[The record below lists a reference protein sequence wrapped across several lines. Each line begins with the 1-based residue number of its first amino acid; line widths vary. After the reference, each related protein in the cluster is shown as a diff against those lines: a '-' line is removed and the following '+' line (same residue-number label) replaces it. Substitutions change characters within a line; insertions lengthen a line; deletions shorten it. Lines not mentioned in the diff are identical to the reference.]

1 MIRERRNKEKLA
13 LYYKKFMEEGIVDPN
28 VHPWVAES
36 WQRCRK
42 MKLPHETMPKI
53 NKLSREE
60 IVEHQRTHEFIVKY
74 VDGLYEQSK
83 QHFNIHNLSMLLID
97 EDGYVIKNY
106 ALPFF
111 QRVIEDIQ
119 GMRVLEEDV
128 GTSSISIARE
138 HNVPFLMFGPEMWI
152 KDSHSGDACSA
163 PICVDGKIRYIISF
177 FSLDQNDLP
186 YDLLLSLLLT
196 MKYAIEQ
203 HLKMLEYWSIQKMMM
218 EELPVAVYWIG
229 QDEKLKYCNSN
240 AKKRLEGRE
249 NLEDIFL
256 NYEHI
261 PIKKALQGTPTH
273 RREITWIT
281 QDRTYE
287 DITTVMPVKVGSEV
301 ESALVMSMSIEDLK
315 TTIAHA
321 TGYSS
326 RYSLYSMVGETSEFL
341 ALQHKASRIARSDNN
356 ILLQGEPGTGK
367 QRLAHG
373 IHQASPRAAAPLIV
387 VKCSNAPLSTLE
399 EEFFGSEDGDHQPT
413 AGKLELS
420 MGGTLFLDEVE
431 KLPVEMGDKLADALK
446 NGLLNK
452 ETGMRKKLNVRVIAA
467 CDSNLKRLADK
478 GLFSRS
484 LYELVL
490 DTTIRVPPLRER
502 SKDIEVI
509 AAHILA
515 EMSAQHNL
523 SPKRLSPEALEL
535 LKSCSW
541 PGNIKQLQGVIE
553 QAFFHTP
560 GSIIEAENIKLPGDK
575 TLEKSWKYDKDAFIA
590 AWKSSG
596 GNISNLAGMLDVSR
610 VTLYRYLKKY
620 DLTPKTGKIINTGAV
635 CVEFLYRR
643 SLPFVFRYIRRQI

>member
-1 MIRERRNKEKLA
+1 
-13 LYYKKFMEEGIVDPN
+13 
-28 VHPWVAES
+28 
-36 WQRCRK
+36 
-42 MKLPHETMPKI
+42 
-53 NKLSREE
+53 
-60 IVEHQRTHEFIVKY
+60 
-74 VDGLYEQSK
+74 
-83 QHFNIHNLSMLLID
+83 
-97 EDGYVIKNY
+97 
-106 ALPFF
+106 
-111 QRVIEDIQ
+111 
-119 GMRVLEEDV
+119 
-128 GTSSISIARE
+128 
-138 HNVPFLMFGPEMWI
+138 MFGPEMWI

-387 VKCSNAPLSTLE
+387 VKCSNAPISTLE

-596 GNISNLAGMLDVSR
+596 GNISKLAGMLDVSR

-620 DLTPKTGKIINTGAV
+620 DLTPKTGKNN
-635 CVEFLYRR
+635 
-643 SLPFVFRYIRRQI
+643 

>member
-13 LYYKKFMEEGIVDPN
+13 SYYKKFMEEGIVDPN

-36 WQRCRK
+36 WLRCRALN
-42 MKLPHETMPKI
+42 LPHETMPKI
-53 NKLSREE
+53 NKMNREE
-60 IVEHQRTHEFIVKY
+60 IAEHQRTHEFIVKY

-97 EDGYVIKNY
+97 ENGYVIKNY
-106 ALPFF
+106 AMPFF
-111 QRVIEDIQ
+111 QRIIEDIQ

-128 GTSSISIARE
+128 GTSSISVARE

-152 KDSHSGDACSA
+152 KDSHNGDACSA
-163 PICVDGKIRYIISF
+163 PICINGKIRYIITF
-177 FSLDQNDLP
+177 FSMDQNDLP

-196 MKYAIEQ
+196 MKYSIEQ
-203 HLKMLEYWSIQKMMM
+203 HMAMLESWTINRIMMDQ
-218 EELPVAVYWIG
+218 LPVTVYWLGKDGEI
-229 QDEKLKYCNSN
+229 KYCNEN
-240 AKKRLEGRE
+240 GRKRLDNHES
-249 NLEDIFL
+249 LQDVFL

-261 PIKKALQGTPTH
+261 PIKKALKGTPTQ

-287 DITTVMPVKVGSEV
+287 DITTVMPIKVGSEV
-301 ESALVMSMSIEDLK
+301 ESALVLSMSIEDLK

-341 ALQHKASRIARSDNN
+341 ALQHKASRVGRTDHN
-356 ILLQGEPGTGK
+356 ILPQGEPGTGK

-373 IHQASPRAAAPLIV
+373 IHQASARAAAPLIA
-387 VKCSNAPLSTLE
+387 VKCRNDSLKELE
-399 EEFFGSEDGDHQPT
+399 TEFFGANDGDQQS
-413 AGKLELS
+413 AGKLELAI
-420 MGGTLFLDEVE
+420 GGTLFLDEIE
-431 KLPVEMGDKLADALK
+431 KLPLEMGDELAEALIH
-446 NGLLNK
+446 GLPPL
-452 ETGMRKKLNVRVIAA
+452 KKGGKPRYFDVRVIAA

-478 GLFSRS
+478 GLFSRK

-490 DTTIRVPPLRER
+490 DTTMRVPPLRER
-502 SKDIEVI
+502 VKDIEVI
-509 AAHILA
+509 AGHISV

-523 SPKRLSPEALEL
+523 PQKRLSPEAVTL
-535 LKSCSW
+535 LLNCSW

-575 TLEKSWKYDKDAFIA
+575 TLERSWKYDKEAFIA
-590 AWKSSG
+590 AWKSAG
-596 GNISNLAGMLDVSR
+596 GNISKLATMLDVSR

-620 DLTPKTGKIINTGAV
+620 GLGPKN
-635 CVEFLYRR
+635 E
-643 SLPFVFRYIRRQI
+643 

>member
-13 LYYKKFMEEGIVDPN
+13 SYYKKFMEEGIIDPN

-36 WQRCRK
+36 WQRCRA
-42 MKLPHETMPKI
+42 MNLPHETMPKI

-60 IVEHQRTHEFIVKY
+60 IIEHQKTHEFIVKY

-97 EDGYVIKNY
+97 EGGYVIKNY

-163 PICVDGKIRYIISF
+163 PIYVNGKIRYIISF

-186 YDLLLSLLLT
+186 YDLLLSLLMT
-196 MKYAIEQ
+196 MKYSIEQ
-203 HLKMLEYWSIQKMMM
+203 HLSMLESWSINQIMM
-218 EELPVAVYWIG
+218 EQLPIAVYWIG
-229 QDEKLKYCNSN
+229 KNAKIKYCNEN
-240 AKKRLEGRE
+240 GRKRLDGKEE
-249 NLEDIFL
+249 LEDVFL

-261 PIKKALQGTPTH
+261 PIKKALQGVPTY

-287 DITTVMPVKVGSEV
+287 DITTVMPIKVGSEV
-301 ESALVMSMSIEDLK
+301 ESALVLSMSIEDLK

-341 ALQHKASRIARSDNN
+341 ALQHKATRVARTDHN

-373 IHQASPRAAAPLIV
+373 IHQASSRAAAPLIV
-387 VKCSNAPLSTLE
+387 VKCSNAPLEELE
-399 EEFFGSEDGDHQPT
+399 EEFFGRMDGDQPL

-420 MGGTLFLDEVE
+420 LGGTLFLDEVE
-431 KLPVEMGDKLADALK
+431 KLPVEMGDKLADALTH
-446 NGLLNK
+446 GIVNK
-452 ETGMRKKLNVRVIAA
+452 KTGITKKFNVRVIAA

-478 GLFSRS
+478 GLFSRK

-490 DTTIRVPPLRER
+490 DTTMRVPPLRER
-502 SKDIEVI
+502 VKDIEVI
-509 AAHILA
+509 ATHILA

-523 SPKRLSPEALEL
+523 PPKKLSQEAVGML
-535 LKSCSW
+535 LSCSW

-560 GSIIEAENIKLPGDK
+560 GSIIEAENIKLPSDR
-575 TLEKSWKYDKDAFIA
+575 TLEKSWKYDKESFIA
-590 AWKSSG
+590 AWKSAG
-596 GNISNLAGMLDVSR
+596 GNISKLANMLDVSR

-620 DLTPKTGKIINTGAV
+620 GLGPKHK
-635 CVEFLYRR
+635 ED
-643 SLPFVFRYIRRQI
+643 

>member
-13 LYYKKFMEEGIVDPN
+13 SYYKKFMEEGIIDPN

-36 WQRCRK
+36 WQRCRA
-42 MKLPHETMPKI
+42 MNLPHETMPKI

-60 IVEHQRTHEFIVKY
+60 IIEHQKTHEFIVKY

-97 EDGYVIKNY
+97 EGGYVIKNY

-163 PICVDGKIRYIISF
+163 PIYVNGKIRYIISF

-186 YDLLLSLLLT
+186 YDLLLSLLMT
-196 MKYAIEQ
+196 MKYSIEQ
-203 HLKMLEYWSIQKMMM
+203 HLSMLESWSINQIMM
-218 EELPVAVYWIG
+218 EQLPISVYWIG
-229 QDEKLKYCNSN
+229 KNAKIKYCNEN
-240 AKKRLEGRE
+240 GRKRLDGKEE
-249 NLEDIFL
+249 LEDVFL

-261 PIKKALQGTPTH
+261 PIKKALQGVPTY

-287 DITTVMPVKVGSEV
+287 DITTVMPIKVGSEV
-301 ESALVMSMSIEDLK
+301 ESALVLSMSIEDLK

-341 ALQHKASRIARSDNN
+341 ALQHKATRVARTDHN

-373 IHQASPRAAAPLIV
+373 IHQASSRAAAPLVV
-387 VKCSNAPLSTLE
+387 VKCSNAPLEELE
-399 EEFFGSEDGDHQPT
+399 EEFFGRMDGDQPL

-420 MGGTLFLDEVE
+420 LGGTLFLDEVE
-431 KLPVEMGDKLADALK
+431 KLPVEMGDKLADALTH
-446 NGLLNK
+446 GIVNK
-452 ETGMRKKLNVRVIAA
+452 KTGITKKFNVRVIAA

-478 GLFSRS
+478 GLFSRK

-490 DTTIRVPPLRER
+490 DTTMRVPPLRER
-502 SKDIEVI
+502 VKDIEVI
-509 AAHILA
+509 ATHILA

-523 SPKRLSPEALEL
+523 PPKKLSQEAVGML
-535 LKSCSW
+535 LSCSW

-560 GSIIEAENIKLPGDK
+560 GSIIEAENIKLPGDR
-575 TLEKSWKYDKDAFIA
+575 TLEKSWKYDKESFIA
-590 AWKSSG
+590 AWKSAG
-596 GNISNLAGMLDVSR
+596 GNISKLANMLDVSR

-620 DLTPKTGKIINTGAV
+620 GLGPKHK
-635 CVEFLYRR
+635 ED
-643 SLPFVFRYIRRQI
+643 

>member
-13 LYYKKFMEEGIVDPN
+13 SYYKKFMEEGIIDPN

-36 WQRCRK
+36 WQRCRA
-42 MKLPHETMPKI
+42 MNLPHETMPKI

-60 IVEHQRTHEFIVKY
+60 IIEHQKTHEFIVKY

-97 EDGYVIKNY
+97 EGGYVIKNY

-163 PICVDGKIRYIISF
+163 PIYVNGKIRYIISF

-186 YDLLLSLLLT
+186 YDLLLSLLMT
-196 MKYAIEQ
+196 MKYSIEQ
-203 HLKMLEYWSIQKMMM
+203 HLSMLESWSINQIMM
-218 EELPVAVYWIG
+218 EQLPISVYWIG
-229 QDEKLKYCNSN
+229 KNAKIKYCNEN
-240 AKKRLEGRE
+240 GRKRLDGKEE
-249 NLEDIFL
+249 LEDVFL

-261 PIKKALQGTPTH
+261 PIKKALQGVPTY

-287 DITTVMPVKVGSEV
+287 DITTVMPIKVGSEV
-301 ESALVMSMSIEDLK
+301 ESALVLSMSIEDLK

-341 ALQHKASRIARSDNN
+341 ALQHKATRVARTDHN

-373 IHQASPRAAAPLIV
+373 IHQASSRAAAPLIV
-387 VKCSNAPLSTLE
+387 VKCSNAPMEELE
-399 EEFFGSEDGDHQPT
+399 EEFFGHMDGDQPL

-420 MGGTLFLDEVE
+420 LGGTLFLDEVE
-431 KLPVEMGDKLADALK
+431 KLPVEMGDKLADALTH
-446 NGLLNK
+446 GIVNK
-452 ETGMRKKLNVRVIAA
+452 KTGITKKFNVRVIAA

-478 GLFSRS
+478 GLFSRK

-490 DTTIRVPPLRER
+490 DTTMRVPPLRER
-502 SKDIEVI
+502 VKDIEVI
-509 AAHILA
+509 ATHILA

-523 SPKRLSPEALEL
+523 PPKKLSPEAVGML
-535 LKSCSW
+535 LSCGW

-560 GSIIEAENIKLPGDK
+560 GSIIEAENIKLPGDR
-575 TLEKSWKYDKDAFIA
+575 TLEKSWKYDKESFIA
-590 AWKSSG
+590 AWKSAG
-596 GNISNLAGMLDVSR
+596 GNISKLANMLDVSR

-620 DLTPKTGKIINTGAV
+620 GLGPKHK
-635 CVEFLYRR
+635 ED
-643 SLPFVFRYIRRQI
+643 

>member
-13 LYYKKFMEEGIVDPN
+13 SYYKKFMEEGVIDPN

-36 WQRCRK
+36 WQRCHALG
-42 MKLPHETMPKI
+42 LPNETLPRM
-53 NKLSREE
+53 NKLSKSE
-60 IVEHQRTHEFIVKY
+60 IDAHQKTHEFIVKY

-97 EDGYVIKNY
+97 ENGYVIKNY

-128 GTSSISIARE
+128 GTSSISVARE

-152 KDSHSGDACSA
+152 KDQHSGDACSA
-163 PICVDGKIRYIISF
+163 PICVNGKIRYIISF
-177 FSLDQNDLP
+177 FSLDQTDLP

-196 MKYAIEQ
+196 MKYSIEQ
-203 HLKMLEYWSIQKMMM
+203 HLSMLERWTINQIMM
-218 EELPVAVYWIG
+218 EQLPVSVYWVGKDAEI
-229 QDEKLKYCNSN
+229 KYCNEN
-240 AKKRLEGRE
+240 AYKRLEGKKK
-249 NLEDIFL
+249 LEDVFL

-261 PIKKALQGTPTH
+261 PVKKALKGVSTH

-287 DITTVMPVKVGSEV
+287 DITTVMPIKVGSEV
-301 ESALVMSMSIEDLK
+301 ESALVLSMSIEDLK

-341 ALQHKASRIARSDNN
+341 ALQHKATRVARTDNN

-373 IHQASPRAAAPLIV
+373 IHQASSRAAAPLIV
-387 VKCSNAPLSTLE
+387 VKCNNAPLKELE
-399 EEFFGSEDGDHQPT
+399 TEFFGCMSGDQPV

-420 MGGTLFLDEVE
+420 LGGTLFLDEVE
-431 KLPVEMGDKLADALK
+431 KLPVEIGDKLADALLY
-446 NGLLNK
+446 GIVNK
-452 ETGMRKKLNVRVIAA
+452 ETGVVKKFNVRVIAA

-478 GLFSRS
+478 GLFSRK

-490 DTTIRVPPLRER
+490 DTTMRVPPLRER
-502 SKDIEVI
+502 VKDIEVI
-509 AAHILA
+509 ATHILA

-523 SPKRLSPEALEL
+523 PPKRLSPEAISL
-535 LKSCSW
+535 LINCSW

-560 GSIIEAENIKLPGDK
+560 GSTIEAENIKLPGDR
-575 TLEKSWKYDKDAFIA
+575 TLEKSWKYDKEAFIA
-590 AWKSSG
+590 AWKSAG
-596 GNISNLAGMLDVSR
+596 GNISKLANMLDVSR

-620 DLTPKTGKIINTGAV
+620 GLGPKAS
-635 CVEFLYRR
+635 EE
-643 SLPFVFRYIRRQI
+643 

>member
-1 MIRERRNKEKLA
+1 MAAKAAGEGLFMIRERRNKEKLA
-13 LYYKKFMEEGIVDPN
+13 SYYKKFMEEGIVDPN

-36 WQRCRK
+36 WLRCRALN
-42 MKLPHETMPKI
+42 LPHETMPKI
-53 NKLSREE
+53 NKMNREE
-60 IVEHQRTHEFIVKY
+60 IAEHQRTHEFIVKY

-97 EDGYVIKNY
+97 ENGYVIKNY
-106 ALPFF
+106 AMPFF
-111 QRVIEDIQ
+111 QRIIEDIQ

-128 GTSSISIARE
+128 GTSSISVARE

-152 KDSHSGDACSA
+152 KDSHNGDACSA
-163 PICVDGKIRYIISF
+163 PICINGKIRYIITF
-177 FSLDQNDLP
+177 FSMDQNDLP

-196 MKYAIEQ
+196 MKYSIEQ
-203 HLKMLEYWSIQKMMM
+203 HMAMLESWTINRIMMDQ
-218 EELPVAVYWIG
+218 LPVTVYWLGKDGEI
-229 QDEKLKYCNSN
+229 KYCNEN
-240 AKKRLEGRE
+240 GRKRLDNHES
-249 NLEDIFL
+249 LQDVFL

-261 PIKKALQGTPTH
+261 PIKKALKGTPTQ

-287 DITTVMPVKVGSEV
+287 DITTVMPIKVGSEV
-301 ESALVMSMSIEDLK
+301 ESALVLSMSIEDLK

-341 ALQHKASRIARSDNN
+341 ALQHKASRVARTDHN

-373 IHQASPRAAAPLIV
+373 IHQASARAAAPLIA
-387 VKCSNAPLSTLE
+387 VKCRNDSLKELE
-399 EEFFGSEDGDHQPT
+399 TEFFGANDGDQQS
-413 AGKLELS
+413 AGKLELAI
-420 MGGTLFLDEVE
+420 GGTLFLDEIE
-431 KLPVEMGDKLADALK
+431 KLPLEMGDELAEALIH
-446 NGLLNK
+446 GLPPL
-452 ETGMRKKLNVRVIAA
+452 KKGGKPRYFDVRVIAA

-478 GLFSRS
+478 GLFSRK

-490 DTTIRVPPLRER
+490 DTTMRVPPLRER
-502 SKDIEVI
+502 VKDIEVI
-509 AAHILA
+509 AGHILV

-523 SPKRLSPEALEL
+523 PQKRLSPEAVTML
-535 LKSCSW
+535 LNCSW

-575 TLEKSWKYDKDAFIA
+575 TLERSWKYDKEAFIA
-590 AWKSSG
+590 AWKSAG
-596 GNISNLAGMLDVSR
+596 GNISKLATMLDVSR

-620 DLTPKTGKIINTGAV
+620 GLGPKN
-635 CVEFLYRR
+635 E
-643 SLPFVFRYIRRQI
+643 

>member
-1 MIRERRNKEKLA
+1 MIREKRNKEKLA
-13 LYYKKFMEEGIVDPN
+13 AYYKKFMEEGVVDPN

-36 WQRCRK
+36 WQRCRA
-42 MKLPHETMPKI
+42 MQLPHETMPKL
-53 NKLSREE
+53 NKLSKDE
-60 IVEHQRTHEFIVKY
+60 ITEHQKAHEFIVKY

-83 QHFNIHNLSMLLID
+83 QNFNMHNMSMLLID
-97 EDGYVIKNY
+97 EHGYVIKNY
-106 ALPFF
+106 AMPFF

-152 KDSHSGDACSA
+152 RDSHSGDACSA
-163 PICVDGKIRYIISF
+163 PICMNGKIRYILSF

-196 MKYAIEQ
+196 MKYSIEQ
-203 HLKMLEYWSIQKMMM
+203 HLSMLEYWSIHKLSMNM
-218 EELPVAVYWIG
+218 LPVSIFWVDK
-229 QDEKLKYCNSN
+229 DENIKYCNN
-240 AKKRLEGRE
+240 NGLKRLEGKKRLE
-249 NLEDIFL
+249 DVFL

-261 PIKKALQGTPTH
+261 PIRKALTGVPTH

-287 DITTVMPVKVGSEV
+287 DITTVMPIKVGNEV

-341 ALQHKASRIARSDNN
+341 ALQHKASRVARTDNN

-387 VKCSNAPLSTLE
+387 VKCSNGPADALE
-399 EEFFGSEDGDHQPT
+399 EEFFGSLDADNQPT
-413 AGKLELS
+413 AGKLELA
-420 MGGTLFLDEVE
+420 MGGTLFLDEIE
-431 KLPVEMGDKLADALK
+431 KLPVDIGDELADVLSNGLYNKEMGS
-446 NGLLNK
+446 
-452 ETGMRKKLNVRVIAA
+452 RKKLNIRVIAA

-478 GLFSRS
+478 GLFSKR
-484 LYELVL
+484 LYQLVL
-490 DTTIRVPPLRER
+490 DTVMRIPPLRER
-502 SKDIEVI
+502 VKDIEVI

-523 SPKRLSPEALEL
+523 PPKHLSPEALEL
-535 LKSCSW
+535 LTGCSW

-553 QAFFHTP
+553 QAFFHTS
-560 GSIIEAENIKLPGDK
+560 GSIIEADNIKLPGDK
-575 TLEKSWKYDKDAFIA
+575 TLEKSWKYDQDVFVA
-590 AWKSSG
+590 AWKSAG
-596 GNISNLAGMLDVSR
+596 GNISKLAGMLDVSR

-620 DLTPKTGKIINTGAV
+620 NLGP
-635 CVEFLYRR
+635 RR
-643 SLPFVFRYIRRQI
+643 

>member
-13 LYYKKFMEEGIVDPN
+13 SYYKKFMEEGIIDPN

-36 WQRCRK
+36 WQRCRA
-42 MKLPHETMPKI
+42 MNLPHETMPKI

-60 IVEHQRTHEFIVKY
+60 IIEHQKTHEFIVKY

-97 EDGYVIKNY
+97 EGGYVIKNY

-163 PICVDGKIRYIISF
+163 PIYVNGKIRYIISF

-186 YDLLLSLLLT
+186 YDLLLSLLMT
-196 MKYAIEQ
+196 MKYSIEQ
-203 HLKMLEYWSIQKMMM
+203 HLSMLESWSINQIMM
-218 EELPVAVYWIG
+218 EQLPISVYWIG
-229 QDEKLKYCNSN
+229 KNAKIKYCNEN
-240 AKKRLEGRE
+240 GRKRLDGKEE
-249 NLEDIFL
+249 LEDVFL

-261 PIKKALQGTPTH
+261 PIKKALQGVPTY

-287 DITTVMPVKVGSEV
+287 DITTVMPIKVGSEV
-301 ESALVMSMSIEDLK
+301 ESALVLSVSIEDLK

-341 ALQHKASRIARSDNN
+341 ALQHKATRVARTDHN

-373 IHQASPRAAAPLIV
+373 IHQASSRAAAPLIV
-387 VKCSNAPLSTLE
+387 VKCSNAPLEELE
-399 EEFFGSEDGDHQPT
+399 EEFFGRMDGDQPL

-420 MGGTLFLDEVE
+420 LGGTLFLDEVE
-431 KLPVEMGDKLADALK
+431 KLPVEMGDKLADALTH
-446 NGLLNK
+446 GIVNK
-452 ETGMRKKLNVRVIAA
+452 KTGITKKFNVRVIAA

-478 GLFSRS
+478 GLFSRK

-490 DTTIRVPPLRER
+490 DTTMRVPPLRER
-502 SKDIEVI
+502 VKDIEVI
-509 AAHILA
+509 ATHILA

-523 SPKRLSPEALEL
+523 PPKKLSQEAVGML
-535 LKSCSW
+535 LSCSW

-560 GSIIEAENIKLPGDK
+560 GSIIEAENIKLPGDR
-575 TLEKSWKYDKDAFIA
+575 TLEKSWKYDKESFIA
-590 AWKSSG
+590 AWKSAG
-596 GNISNLAGMLDVSR
+596 GNISKLANMLDVSR

-620 DLTPKTGKIINTGAV
+620 GLGPKHK
-635 CVEFLYRR
+635 ED
-643 SLPFVFRYIRRQI
+643 

>member
-13 LYYKKFMEEGIVDPN
+13 SYYKKFMEEGIIDPN

-36 WQRCRK
+36 WQRCRA
-42 MKLPHETMPKI
+42 MNLPHETMPKI

-60 IVEHQRTHEFIVKY
+60 IIEHQKTHEFIVKY

-97 EDGYVIKNY
+97 EGGYVIKNY

-163 PICVDGKIRYIISF
+163 PIYVNGKIRYIISF

-186 YDLLLSLLLT
+186 YDLLLSLLMT
-196 MKYAIEQ
+196 MKYSIEQ
-203 HLKMLEYWSIQKMMM
+203 HLSMLESWSINQIMM
-218 EELPVAVYWIG
+218 EQLPISVYWIG
-229 QDEKLKYCNSN
+229 KNAKIKYCNEN
-240 AKKRLEGRE
+240 GRKRLDGKEE
-249 NLEDIFL
+249 LEDVFL

-261 PIKKALQGTPTH
+261 PIKKALQGVPTY

-287 DITTVMPVKVGSEV
+287 DITTVMPIKVGSEV
-301 ESALVMSMSIEDLK
+301 ESALVLSMSIEDLK

-341 ALQHKASRIARSDNN
+341 ALQHKATRVARTDHN

-373 IHQASPRAAAPLIV
+373 IHQASSRAAAPLIV
-387 VKCSNAPLSTLE
+387 VKCSNAPLEELE
-399 EEFFGSEDGDHQPT
+399 EEFFGRMDGDQPL

-420 MGGTLFLDEVE
+420 LGGTLFLDEVE
-431 KLPVEMGDKLADALK
+431 KLPVEMGDKLADALTH
-446 NGLLNK
+446 GIVNK
-452 ETGMRKKLNVRVIAA
+452 KTGITKKFNVRVIAA

-478 GLFSRS
+478 GLFSRK

-490 DTTIRVPPLRER
+490 DTTMRVPPLRER
-502 SKDIEVI
+502 VKDIEVI
-509 AAHILA
+509 ATHILA

-523 SPKRLSPEALEL
+523 PPKKLSQEAVGML
-535 LKSCSW
+535 LSCSW

-560 GSIIEAENIKLPGDK
+560 GSIIEAENIKLPGDR
-575 TLEKSWKYDKDAFIA
+575 TLEKSWKYDKESFIA
-590 AWKSSG
+590 AWKSAG
-596 GNISNLAGMLDVSR
+596 GNISKLASMLDVSR

-620 DLTPKTGKIINTGAV
+620 GLGPKHR
-635 CVEFLYRR
+635 ED
-643 SLPFVFRYIRRQI
+643 

>member
-13 LYYKKFMEEGIVDPN
+13 SYYKKFMEEGIIDPN

-36 WQRCRK
+36 WQRCRA
-42 MKLPHETMPKI
+42 MNLPHETMPKI

-60 IVEHQRTHEFIVKY
+60 IIEHQKTHEFIVKY

-97 EDGYVIKNY
+97 EGGYVIKNY

-163 PICVDGKIRYIISF
+163 PIYVNGKIRYIISF

-186 YDLLLSLLLT
+186 YDLLLSLLMT
-196 MKYAIEQ
+196 MKYSIEQ
-203 HLKMLEYWSIQKMMM
+203 HLSMLESWSINQIMM
-218 EELPVAVYWIG
+218 EQLPISVYWIG
-229 QDEKLKYCNSN
+229 KNAKIKYCNEN
-240 AKKRLEGRE
+240 GRKRLDGKEE
-249 NLEDIFL
+249 LEDVFL

-261 PIKKALQGTPTH
+261 PIKKALQGVPTY

-287 DITTVMPVKVGSEV
+287 DITTVMPIKVGSEV
-301 ESALVMSMSIEDLK
+301 ESALVLSMSIEDLK

-341 ALQHKASRIARSDNN
+341 ALQHKATRVARTDHN

-373 IHQASPRAAAPLIV
+373 IHQASSRVAAPLIV
-387 VKCSNAPLSTLE
+387 VKCSNAPLEELE
-399 EEFFGSEDGDHQPT
+399 EEFFGRMDGDQPL

-420 MGGTLFLDEVE
+420 LGGTLFLDEVE
-431 KLPVEMGDKLADALK
+431 KLPVEMGDKLADALTH
-446 NGLLNK
+446 GIVNK
-452 ETGMRKKLNVRVIAA
+452 KTGITKKFNVRVIAA

-478 GLFSRS
+478 GLFSRK

-490 DTTIRVPPLRER
+490 DTTMRVPPLRER
-502 SKDIEVI
+502 VKDIEVI
-509 AAHILA
+509 ATHILA

-523 SPKRLSPEALEL
+523 PPKKLSQEAVGML
-535 LKSCSW
+535 LSCSW

-560 GSIIEAENIKLPGDK
+560 GSIIEAENIKLPGDR
-575 TLEKSWKYDKDAFIA
+575 TLEKSWKYDKESFIA
-590 AWKSSG
+590 AWKSAG
-596 GNISNLAGMLDVSR
+596 GNISKLANMLDVSR

-620 DLTPKTGKIINTGAV
+620 GLGPKHK
-635 CVEFLYRR
+635 ED
-643 SLPFVFRYIRRQI
+643 